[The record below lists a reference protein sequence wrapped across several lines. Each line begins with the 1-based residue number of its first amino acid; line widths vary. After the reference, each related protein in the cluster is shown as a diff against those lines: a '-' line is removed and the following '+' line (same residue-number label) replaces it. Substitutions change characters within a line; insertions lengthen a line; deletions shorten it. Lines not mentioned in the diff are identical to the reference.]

1 MVDVVTVPTSAP
13 LVRCTGVVKIYTS
26 AAGRVQALRGV
37 DLTIGRGELVALVGP
52 SGSGKSSL
60 LRIVAGLDEASAG
73 TVSVDGVDFTRVPR
87 NRRRRVRSRLL
98 SHVYQQPSDNLL
110 EHLTAIEQVERVAHR
125 RGGGRAAAAAAL
137 AQVRL
142 DHRHSHRPDELSG
155 GEQQRLAFARA
166 IVGSPALVIADEPTA
181 ELDSATTHAILD
193 VIAALNAS
201 GTTILLAT
209 HDPVALE
216 RIEHVVTL
224 RDGTVAGV
232 RRGGTDRA
240 VIDTI
245 GRLQLPPE
253 VLPHFPDGTA
263 RLDWAD
269 DDPHLTARP

>member
-1 MVDVVTVPTSAP
+1 MAEPVRDRVAAP
-13 LVRCTGVVKIYTS
+13 LVRCDGVVKIYTS

-37 DLTIGRGELVALVGP
+37 DLTIAHGELLALVGP

-60 LRIVAGLDEASAG
+60 LRIIAGLDEASAG
-73 TVSVDGVDFTRVPR
+73 RVSVDGVDFARVPR
-87 NRRRRVRSRLL
+87 NRRRQVRSRLL
-98 SHVYQQPSDNLL
+98 SHVYQQPSHNLL

-125 RGGGRAAAAAAL
+125 RGVGRDAAAAAL

-142 DHRHSHRPDELSG
+142 DHRHGHRADELSG

-166 IVGSPALVIADEPTA
+166 IVGRPALVIADEPTA
-181 ELDSATTHAILD
+181 ELDTATTHAILD
-193 VIAALNAS
+193 VIAELNAA

-216 RIEHVVTL
+216 RIDHVVTL

-253 VLPHFPDGTA
+253 VLHHFPDGTA